1 MRDTEMHGATT
12 EAAYHGLLAEYR
24 SAQTLLDAAHRAH
37 AAGYRSMDA
46 FTPFP
51 IEALSEVICD
61 HQPSRVPLVCLV
73 GGVVGA
79 LGGWALTVWTST
91 VGYPLNI
98 GGKPLNSWPAFIPV
112 IFETTVLLASF
123 SAGLGML
130 ALNGFPEP
138 YHPVFN
144 VESFRAKASR
154 DGFFLCLEAG
164 DPKFDRAATRA
175 FLAETGAVE
184 VHDVEG

>member
-1 MRDTEMHGATT
+1 MHGAST
-12 EAAYHGLLAEYR
+12 EATYHGLLAEYR

-144 VESFRAKASR
+144 VESFATASR
-154 DGFFLCLEAG
+154 DRFFLCIESR
-164 DPKFDRAATRA
+164 DPKFDLEEVRELLRG
-175 FLAETGAVE
+175 LGASE
-184 VHDVEG
+184 VSEVVP